1 MAAPRPRTVV
11 FGPEKGSFPL
21 DHFKECDEH
30 YKAYMTCLSES
41 GNHATK
47 CRHISKE
54 YLECRMKNDL
64 MKPEKLS
71 KLGFHDDYDDGGNV
85 KNS

>member
-1 MAAPRPRTVV
+1 MAAPPPRRVT

-21 DHFKECDEH
+21 DHFKECESV
-30 YKAYMTCLSES
+30 YKEYMDCLKENDQIAS
-41 GNHATK
+41 K
-47 CRHISKE
+47 CRHVSRS

-64 MKPEKLS
+64 MKKEEMS
-71 KLGFHDDYDDGGNV
+71 KLGFHED

>member
-54 YLECRMKNDL
+54 YLE
-64 MKPEKLS
+64 
-71 KLGFHDDYDDGGNV
+71 
-85 KNS
+85 